1 MSSPSSA
8 FPRYFGERLTRIWS
22 ATVQREARSSEP
34 SQIFLCAAAGSVVGA
49 LVSGLHRGITLLH
62 TLAFDLPD
70 GAALSTGIGVS
81 VPRILFVPLVGGLLI
96 GLAALIVRRYR
107 SNDIVDPI

>member
-1 MSSPSSA
+1 MALSNV
-8 FPRYFGERLTRIWS
+8 FPRHFGDRLSRIWT

-49 LVSGLHRGITLLH
+49 LVSGLHRGIEMLH
-62 TLAFDLPD
+62 TLAFDLPP

-81 VPRILFVPLVGGLLI
+81 VPRILFVPLIGGLLI
-96 GLAALIVRRYR
+96 GLAALI
-107 SNDIVDPI
+107 